1 MEELIKI
8 AIEGGY
14 KGTNKITDAI
24 FQSQGDH
31 LVLKMYYLGMVC
43 DPLFY
48 QALGKACGWN
58 KNTGE
63 EKGKQILRIENHT
76 YYADDDIGHALRTFE
91 IILTEGMDKGIE
103 YLKSIVV
110 K

>member
-1 MEELIKI
+1 MVEIIKI

-14 KGTNKITDAI
+14 REDIVQIHKNMCSCGGDINHIVEDFGSVEPNYDALLL
-24 FQSQGDH
+24 D
-31 LVLKMYYLGMVC
+31 K
-43 DPLFY
+43 LFW
-48 QALGKACGWN
+48 QALEKECGWVCN
-58 KNTGE
+58 CNDHKYTW
-63 EKGKQILRIENHT
+63 LH
-76 YYADDDIGHALRTFE
+76 YALRTLE